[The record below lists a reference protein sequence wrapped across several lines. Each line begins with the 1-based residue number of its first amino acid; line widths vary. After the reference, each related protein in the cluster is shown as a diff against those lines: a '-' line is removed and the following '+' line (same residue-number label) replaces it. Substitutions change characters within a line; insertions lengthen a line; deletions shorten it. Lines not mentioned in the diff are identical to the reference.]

1 MGYVCREF
9 LALPLGS
16 TLFRYVNNNQSKT
29 GNTIIDN
36 DLIVSNLVVS
46 SVFLYFYDFLF
57 GFKDSSNSYTA
68 KTNWGKS
75 ITVSVESD
83 PMQIGYQVNLN
94 GGSWS
99 GKDKVIWPLMY
110 KEIGNDISQLYV
122 SLENKNKA
130 IKDFLM
136 KNGISEDEI
145 TVSAP
150 EIIDMKAERYVNENI
165 TYRYN
170 ATSVLTVSSGKV
182 DLVRKLISEQSDLL
196 KQGIVITSGDYRYQ
210 TQFLFTKLND
220 IKPEMIE
227 EATKNAREAALK
239 FAEDSD
245 SKLGKIRTANQGQ
258 FSITDRDANT
268 PYIKNVRVVT
278 TIDYYLND

>member
-1 MGYVCREF
+1 MEKNNL
-9 LALPLGS
+9 LAGVAVALGLLLLGIALRNGINS
-16 TLFRYVNNNQSKT
+16 FKEKER
-29 GNTIIDN
+29 
-36 DLIVSNLVVS
+36 VVS
-46 SVFLYFYDFLF
+46 VKGLSEKEVP
-57 GFKDSSNSYTA
+57 A
-68 KTNWGKS
+68 
-75 ITVSVESD
+75 
-83 PMQIGYQVNLN
+83 
-94 GGSWS
+94 
-99 GKDKVIWPLMY
+99 DKVIWPLMY

>member
-1 MGYVCREF
+1 M
-9 LALPLGS
+9 
-16 TLFRYVNNNQSKT
+16 
-29 GNTIIDN
+29 
-36 DLIVSNLVVS
+36 
-46 SVFLYFYDFLF
+46 
-57 GFKDSSNSYTA
+57 
-68 KTNWGKS
+68 
-75 ITVSVESD
+75 
-83 PMQIGYQVNLN
+83 
-94 GGSWS
+94 
-99 GKDKVIWPLMY
+99 
-110 KEIGNDISQLYV
+110 
-122 SLENKNKA
+122 
-130 IKDFLM
+130 
-136 KNGISEDEI
+136 
-145 TVSAP
+145 
-150 EIIDMKAERYVNENI
+150 
-165 TYRYN
+165 
-170 ATSVLTVSSGKV
+170 
-182 DLVRKLISEQSDLL
+182 L